1 MEIDSVSKS
10 CRNKTKIKKK
20 RSGKKLCTMI
30 FDKTYLFCIVLK
42 KKGLLF
48 LMKGAAKEILYQKYA
63 KANKKGR
70 GGRGITALWFLRRI
84 VKITYA
90 MNIYFQMFYLA
101 LTSCLFTLALGF
113 VAHESHAHAHLPGFC
128 NNLDCPRFSVLQT
141 YKVNDLQSK

>member
-1 MEIDSVSKS
+1 MFQNLAEIKQKL
-10 CRNKTKIKKK
+10 RK
-20 RSGKKLCTMI
+20 REAEKKLCTMI

-48 LMKGAAKEILYQKYA
+48 LDTIPKICKSKQK
-63 KANKKGR
+63 KDG
-70 GGRGITALWFLRRI
+70 GGRGITVLWFLRRI

-90 MNIYFQMFYLA
+90 INIYFQMFYLA